1 MIFNDCIFPLDE
13 GNILCHESPSDF
25 SFRGISRIGIPR
37 LKGQTGLKEV
47 SANFFCEGPI
57 NILGFGGH
65 TVSIT
70 AILPWKKT
78 QKICKWV
85 CLAFSSKTLLGMLK
99 FEMCVIFMSQK
110 VVAFWF
116 FLNHQ
121 NVKIILVGCT
131 EMWP

>member
-70 AILPWKKT
+70 AIFHERRHRKY
-78 QKICKWV
+78 V
-85 CLAFSSKTLLGMLK
+85 N
-99 FEMCVIFMSQK
+99 E
-110 VVAFWF
+110 
-116 FLNHQ
+116 
-121 NVKIILVGCT
+121 
-131 EMWP
+131 